1 MNRLEAN
8 RGDKIWTPPGPYHD
22 SGRPAMPDDD
32 AFLRAILDHP
42 DDDLPRL
49 VYADWLDEHGDPG
62 RAEVI
67 RVQGERARLPEDDP
81 RRADLEDREAA
92 LLLAHEERWRQE
104 LPEGAR
110 RERDSKPAR
119 MFR

>member
-1 MNRLEAN
+1 MTAGKALLGE
-8 RGDKIWTPPGPYHD
+8 
-22 SGRPAMPDDD
+22 
-32 AFLRAILDHP
+32 ILDHP

-62 RAEVI
+62 RAEFI
-67 RVQGERARLPEDDP
+67 RVQIERARLPEDDP

-104 LPEGAR
+104 LPEGVR

-119 MFR
+119 MFRRGFVVEVRATAEQFLACA